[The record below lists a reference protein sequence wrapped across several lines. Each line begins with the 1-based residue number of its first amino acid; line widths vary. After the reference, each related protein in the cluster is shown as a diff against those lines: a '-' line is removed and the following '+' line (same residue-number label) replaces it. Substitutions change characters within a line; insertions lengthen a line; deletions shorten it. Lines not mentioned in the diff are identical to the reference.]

1 MKFIGLGI
9 CFCTLVEST
18 LVNHPESSDVCTSK
32 IVGEAHL
39 WQTVDSMYEINGLSK
54 HYVMFENSWFSCLL
68 QIRVVV
74 LFYAT
79 NVLNSSY
86 L

>member
-1 MKFIGLGI
+1 MSLKCI
-9 CFCTLVEST
+9 
-18 LVNHPESSDVCTSK
+18 SSALYVCTSK

-54 HYVMFENSWFSCLL
+54 YYVMFENSWFSCLL
-68 QIRVVV
+68 HISIH
-74 LFYAT
+74 FYAT
-79 NVLNSSY
+79 NVPNSSS